1 MSEAFGRKDEGTY
14 LGVCEEFVGWFLTE
28 QLHRGKVTGGGVSRQ
43 LLQQRPAAAAATGR
57 PPAAEADAAAAEL
70 PGDIP
75 GFSDKDAGGATTA
88 LRKFLGAS
96 GQPHVGYNAYP
107 VVGLNV
113 KAAESGDAPLGITLK
128 QTLAY
133 DENDENLLRYPLKKD
148 ELQAVLV
155 L

>member
-57 PPAAEADAAAAEL
+57 PPAAEADAAAAES
-70 PGDIP
+70 IP
-75 GFSDKDAGGATTA
+75 GLFLFD
-88 LRKFLGAS
+88 RK
-96 GQPHVGYNAYP
+96 
-107 VVGLNV
+107 
-113 KAAESGDAPLGITLK
+113 APLVCSSALQSTSL
-128 QTLAY
+128 QY
-133 DENDENLLRYPLKKD
+133 NDI
-148 ELQAVLV
+148 LV